1 MSTSGGSDL
10 DERVDVT
17 TWDGDGTTGYHDEVW
32 AAWIHGTVA
41 AVHDA
46 GRLLLLVPV
55 AILTPAAIALALR
68 LYKVGSVTL
77 LD

>member
-1 MSTSGGSDL
+1 MNASD
-10 DERVDVT
+10 EQVDVT
-17 TWDGDGTTGYHDEVW
+17 VWDGETVLNYHDEVW
-32 AAWIHGTVA
+32 SAWIHGTVA

-55 AILTPAAIALALR
+55 AILTPAAVALALR
-68 LYKVGSVTL
+68 LYKVGSVTV

>member
-1 MSTSGGSDL
+1 MSTIEDL
-10 DERVDVT
+10 DIDVA
-17 TWDGDGTTGYHDEVW
+17 TWDADATASYHDEVW
-32 AAWIHGTVA
+32 SAWLHGSVA

-68 LYKVGSVTL
+68 LYKVGSVTV